1 MKNYLYIHKIRNVQL
16 LYALTFKKQTY
27 LGSSQNGIEDQQKR
41 IDEEYRRRL
50 DASMPR
56 TKP

>member
-1 MKNYLYIHKIRNVQL
+1 